1 LTPWLIAP
9 RDGGPRRSSSGK
21 AGGSG
26 TLGAKCPSDEVRPFP
41 ATGCKGQAGRLV
53 ARVAPS
59 RRRRRARESRAEVD
73 MCDIVPRRR
82 LVAGRGGRPQEEPPI
97 PLLSGKSQV
106 LEDPGSRLA
115 GLGQLPR
122 RRRFTSAGR
131 RARRSGSNRHPAPET
146 IFEDGSPPCAHAPPS
161 PRAGTAGPPPRRPPC
176 RLPGSSSAR

>member
-1 LTPWLIAP
+1 MAGPADLLPAKPEVRALWVQNARVTRFGFSRPPDARGKRAVLLPGSP
-9 RDGGPRRSSSGK
+9 RPVDGDGPGSRGPKWICATSCQG
-21 AGGSG
+21 GGS
-26 TLGAKCPSDEVRPFP
+26 L
-41 ATGCKGQAGRLV
+41 QA
-53 ARVAPS
+53 
-59 RRRRRARESRAEVD
+59 EE
-73 MCDIVPRRR
+73 
-82 LVAGRGGRPQEEPPI
+82 GGHKKSPQI

-146 IFEDGSPPCAHAPPS
+146 IFEDGNPPCAHAPPS